1 MGSTS
6 RPLKALRTSSSRHP
20 SGMRSSSGSGTIST
34 AGSRTSCLGS
44 EDVSMKPVS
53 AIARKTLR
61 MILEASRDMYP
72 REFGAILRA
81 EEGTI
86 TELILVPGTVS
97 GKRHA
102 IFQLHT
108 LPADFSVVGTVHSH
122 PSGVY
127 EPSDEDLA
135 LFNKFGGIHIITG
148 YPYAEDTWAAWTN
161 KGKRTDLKV
170 VA

>member
-1 MGSTS
+1 
-6 RPLKALRTSSSRHP
+6 
-20 SGMRSSSGSGTIST
+20 
-34 AGSRTSCLGS
+34 
-44 EDVSMKPVS
+44 MKRVT

-81 EEGTI
+81 EEGII

-108 LPADFSVVGTVHSH
+108 LPADFSVWA
-122 PSGVY
+122 PST
-127 EPSDEDLA
+127 L
-135 LFNKFGGIHIITG
+135 IR
-148 YPYAEDTWAAWTN
+148 AASMSR
-161 KGKRTDLKV
+161 RTKT
-170 VA
+170 ARCSTSSAAST

>member
-1 MGSTS
+1 
-6 RPLKALRTSSSRHP
+6 
-20 SGMRSSSGSGTIST
+20 
-34 AGSRTSCLGS
+34 
-44 EDVSMKPVS
+44 MKRVT

-127 EPSDEDLA
+127 EPSDEDRA
-135 LFNKFGGIHIITG
+135 LSTSSAGSTSSPVTRTRRIRGPRGRT
-148 YPYAEDTWAAWTN
+148 
-161 KGKRTDLKV
+161 KGSGPRSRS
-170 VA
+170 

>member
-1 MGSTS
+1 MK
-6 RPLKALRTSSSRHP
+6 RVEA
-20 SGMRSSSGSGTIST
+20 IS
-34 AGSRTSCLGS
+34 
-44 EDVSMKPVS
+44 
-53 AIARKTLR
+53 RKTLR

-86 TELILVPGTVS
+86 TELLLVPGTIS

-102 IFQLHT
+102 IFQLYT
-108 LPADFSVVGTVHSH
+108 LPADFAVVGTVHSH

-127 EPSDEDLA
+127 APSDEDLA

-161 KGKRTDLKV
+161 KGQRTDLKV
-170 VA
+170 VP

>member
-1 MGSTS
+1 MDGHHEST
-6 RPLKALRTSSSRHP
+6 LKGTEDVVLTASERHAKLI
-20 SGMRSSSGSGTIST
+20 RFRDDFYR
-34 AGSRTSCLGS
+34 GSRTSCLDS
-44 EDVSMKPVS
+44 EDVPMKPVS

-108 LPADFSVVGTVHSH
+108 LPADFSVVGTV
-122 PSGVY
+122 
-127 EPSDEDLA
+127 
-135 LFNKFGGIHIITG
+135 
-148 YPYAEDTWAAWTN
+148 
-161 KGKRTDLKV
+161 
-170 VA
+170 

>member
-1 MGSTS
+1 
-6 RPLKALRTSSSRHP
+6 
-20 SGMRSSSGSGTIST
+20 
-34 AGSRTSCLGS
+34 
-44 EDVSMKPVS
+44 MKPVTS
-53 AIARKTLR
+53 IARKTLR

-127 EPSDEDLA
+127 EPSDEDRA

-161 KGKRTDLKV
+161 RGKRTTLKV